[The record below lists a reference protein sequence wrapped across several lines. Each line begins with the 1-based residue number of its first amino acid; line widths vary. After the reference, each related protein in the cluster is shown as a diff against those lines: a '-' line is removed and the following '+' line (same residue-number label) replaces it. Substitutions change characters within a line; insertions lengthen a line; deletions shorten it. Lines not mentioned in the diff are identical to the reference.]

1 MNKNIIIA
9 ILVLI
14 LVAVVGTFVFA
25 QPATTTDGKVNT
37 QINLLSGTS
46 LKNGDQVQF
55 ELKEVKGSAVAGQS
69 ITIAYD
75 DGSGHVQN
83 YKIITDQ
90 NGKGFLKISGEN
102 AGKYDI
108 TITYAGNDHYNGCS
122 IKQTITIEEG
132 TSSQTLESTES
143 NATANTV
150 MYNNVSSTSSDS
162 GYNSGSSSNSSSSS
176 SSDTSSSSSSS
187 SSSGSGS
194 GSSSNSGSDSTYDP
208 SHEYVSQLYYDEALG
223 TYYDDFGTVH
233 GGQYDGQEIGYLRAT
248 IIDGNYN
255 VDKYGNPL

>member
-9 ILVLI
+9 ILILI
-14 LVAVVGTFVFA
+14 LVAVVGTFVFS

-55 ELKEVKGSAVAGQS
+55 ELKEVKGSGIAGQS

-108 TITYAGNDHYNGCS
+108 TITYDGNDHYNRCS

-132 TSSQTLESTES
+132 TSSKTLESTES

-150 MYNNVSSTSSDS
+150 MYNN
-162 GYNSGSSSNSSSSS
+162 
-176 SSDTSSSSSSS
+176 
-187 SSSGSGS
+187 
-194 GSSSNSGSDSTYDP
+194 
-208 SHEYVSQLYYDEALG
+208 
-223 TYYDDFGTVH
+223 
-233 GGQYDGQEIGYLRAT
+233 
-248 IIDGNYN
+248 
-255 VDKYGNPL
+255 